1 MRSNK
6 LLTGIILAFLTVI
19 IPINGITATSG
30 ADWEPLMDIAF
41 ERNDLEMA
49 VLVLVNDNNVPT
61 SDIIVKARSLGYG
74 YTRIIDSLIDT
85 KLSCEQVMM
94 DALRNDVP
102 PAALFDSGRIR
113 DDYDYTPELILKFF
127 VKELRFM
134 ELGEEEP
141 GEKEENQAIKNEN
154 MDLIIRI
161 CKSLMDDEDFSEFD
175 VMFHLCQAE
184 ASSVLIAEVAR
195 RFDIASAVT
204 FKACPKHAEYGHA
217 YISHDLPQEAYI
229 IIGVDH
235 LTLDDNA
242 GRGVISP
249 IRP

>member
-1 MRSNK
+1 MRTNK
-6 LLTGIILAFLTVI
+6 LLTGVILAFLTVI

-85 KLSCEQVMM
+85 KLSCEQVMV

-102 PAALFDSGRIR
+102 AAALFDSKKIR

-161 CKSLMDDEDFSEFD
+161 CKSLIDDEDFSEFD